1 MAVVVNTIN
10 LIIDKIKFFFSKV
23 SLNLLMPLN
32 FLLNVYLITIIINK
46 HPGGHLGLVGR
57 HGQAHNHPCDQEYG
71 EDLYG

>member
-1 MAVVVNTIN
+1 
-10 LIIDKIKFFFSKV
+10 
-23 SLNLLMPLN
+23 MPLN

-57 HGQAHNHPCDQEYG
+57 RGQAHNHPCDQEYG